1 MKKELLL
8 LLLMVG
14 QSFAGS
20 LAASNTEV
28 TGKDMY
34 FSTDDDDDDDIIM
47 VIVETKAK
55 FPGGEEEM
63 KKFIRANMSYPKG
76 AIDGYIEGTVLL
88 SITVKEDG
96 SIADVNIKEGVHSL
110 LDMEAIRV
118 AYRMPK
124 WIPAQRNGQPMSSK
138 VLLPIEFK
146 LNNSADE

>member
-1 MKKELLL
+1 
-8 LLLMVG
+8 MVG

-47 VIVETKAK
+47 VIVEKKAK
-55 FPGGEEEM
+55 FPGGEKEM

-88 SITVKEDG
+88 SMTVKEDG
-96 SIADVNIKEGVHSL
+96 SIADVNIKEEVHPL

-124 WIPAQRNGQPMSSK
+124 WIPAERNGKNISSE
-138 VLLPIEFK
+138 VLVPVEFR
-146 LNNSADE
+146 LSTSADE

>member
-1 MKKELLL
+1 MKKKLLL

-20 LAASNTEV
+20 LAASNMEA
-28 TGKDMY
+28 TGKDM
-34 FSTDDDDDDDIIM
+34 FLSTYDDDDDDIIM
-47 VIVETKAK
+47 VIVEKKAK

-63 KKFIRANMSYPKG
+63 KKFIRANMSYSKG

-124 WIPAQRNGQPMSSK
+124 WIPAERNGKPISSE
-138 VLLPIEFK
+138 VLVPVEFK
-146 LNNSADE
+146 LSTSTDE

>member
-1 MKKELLL
+1 MKKKLLL

>member
-1 MKKELLL
+1 
-8 LLLMVG
+8 MVG